1 MDEDKKR
8 EQETDWV
15 DQLLQDVAR
24 EVEEEEPAPGPE
36 IPADPE
42 PAPSP
47 PPPQKPRS
55 RPEPPPK
62 KQKKRRPKRVRVRR
76 VGVAYSLIYI
86 AAALVLCGAATVFC
100 LRAAADVL
108 AINQPDMAV
117 EIEVPE
123 GTDLEEY
130 SHILK
135 DAGVIKFPWMFQIVA
150 QYEGM
155 GEIASGTFVVN
166 RNMGYTSLMDAVEQ
180 SDQPRQTVTVT
191 IPEGLTINEIAD
203 LMEENGVCSASDF
216 IRDVNATDFGYD
228 FEEEISQDENIY
240 YSLEGYLFPDTY
252 EFYTNDSA
260 LNVINRL
267 MSNFESKIEGVRAQI
282 EQSGMS
288 LHEVLTL
295 ASMIQAEAPDEEN
308 MALVSSVYHNRL
320 NNAAEFPRLECDPT
334 RNYANEVVADS
345 AAAGSQ
351 QAADAYN
358 TYVSEGLPPGPIN
371 NPGMAAINAALNPA
385 ESNYYFFCS
394 NLKTRQFY
402 YAETLAEHEQNLTR
416 AHLR

>member
-1 MDEDKKR
+1 
-8 EQETDWV
+8 
-15 DQLLQDVAR
+15 
-24 EVEEEEPAPGPE
+24 
-36 IPADPE
+36 
-42 PAPSP
+42 
-47 PPPQKPRS
+47 
-55 RPEPPPK
+55 
-62 KQKKRRPKRVRVRR
+62 
-76 VGVAYSLIYI
+76 
-86 AAALVLCGAATVFC
+86 
-100 LRAAADVL
+100 
-108 AINQPDMAV
+108 MA
-117 EIEVPE
+117 
-123 GTDLEEY
+123 
-130 SHILK
+130 K
-135 DAGVIKFPWMFQIVA
+135 
-150 QYEGM
+150 YEGM

-228 FEEEISQDENIY
+228 FEEEIPQDENIY

-252 EFYTNDSA
+252 EFYTDDSA

-267 MSNFESKIEGVRAQI
+267 MSNFESKIESVRAQI

-295 ASMIQAEAPDEEN
+295 ASIIQAEAPDEEN

-358 TYVSEGLPPGPIN
+358 TYVIRAWPP
-371 NPGMAAINAALNPA
+371 
-385 ESNYYFFCS
+385 
-394 NLKTRQFY
+394 
-402 YAETLAEHEQNLTR
+402 LTP
-416 AHLR
+416 L